1 MKLLKI
7 LTIEILICFTL
18 SGCREIGSTQR
29 DNYAFYINFN
39 WNLNLPNENSE
50 IYAKS
55 SEPSFTGD
63 GVRYHVL
70 QYDTKDVNTL
80 LNSFSWESDKISNDL
95 SNKMNQ
101 WLDSISVPIE
111 ERPESEECIYIC
123 LVQHKYDYLIMFF
136 NKNTNVLYVVESFI

>member
-1 MKLLKI
+1 LLSAAYIPDLLI
-7 LTIEILICFTL
+7 LLPL
-18 SGCREIGSTQR
+18 SVVYS
-29 DNYAFYINFN
+29 
-39 WNLNLPNENSE
+39 
-50 IYAKS
+50 
-55 SEPSFTGD
+55 
-63 GVRYHVL
+63 
-70 QYDTKDVNTL
+70 KDVNTL
-80 LNSFSWESDKISNDL
+80 LNSFSWESDKISNGL